1 MNVSVSEGILPQLR
15 IGSKAPAFT
24 LPNAQGHPHALAD
37 ALARGPVLLA
47 FFKISCPTCQYVL
60 PFLQQLTNQLAG
72 RAVMAWSI
80 SQDPPHHTQMFNREF
95 GIDMPQ
101 LFDSEENL
109 YPVSEAYGVS
119 FVPSIFLIETDSAI
133 SHASIGF
140 NKKEFEQI
148 AARLA
153 EAAGLDRLEP
163 FPAGLDVPLMI
174 PGCGSK
180 N

>member
-1 MNVSVSEGILPQLR
+1 VSEGILPQLS
-15 IGSKAPAFT
+15 IGSKAPLFA
-24 LPNAQGHPHALAD
+24 LPDAQGSVHALAD

-60 PFLQQLTNQLAG
+60 PFLQQWTNPLAG
-72 RAVMAWSI
+72 RPVTLWSI
-80 SQDPPHHTQMFNREF
+80 SQDPPHHTRMFNQEF

-101 LFDSEENL
+101 LFDSDEDL

-119 FVPSIFLIETDSAI
+119 FVPSIFLVETDGVI
-133 SHASIGF
+133 SHVSIGF

-153 EAAGLDRLEP
+153 EAAGLDCLEP
-163 FPAGLDVPLMI
+163 FPAGLEVPLVI